1 MGYVHALQYTPMR
14 VLMQQPPQGLES
26 PRYVSISLQ
35 QDLLGG
41 WLLLRES
48 GLIGGKSQLK
58 RELFLD
64 TVFAYE
70 AFEKARATHIKK
82 GFQVMFIQGITE
94 PKT

>member
-1 MGYVHALQYTPMR
+1 MR
-14 VLMQQPPQGLES
+14 VLMQQPPQGQES

-58 RELFLD
+58 REQFLE
-64 TVFAYE
+64 TQPAYE
-70 AFEKARATHIKK
+70 AFEKARAAHLKK
-82 GFQVMFIQGITE
+82 GYQVMFIQGIAE
-94 PKT
+94 PKP

>member
-1 MGYVHALQYTPMR
+1 MR

-41 WLLLRES
+41 WTLLRES

-58 RELFLD
+58 REQYLE
-64 TVFAYE
+64 TESAIE
-70 AFEKARATHIKK
+70 AFEKARAAHTKK
-82 GFQVMFIQGITE
+82 GFQVVFVQGAAE
-94 PKT
+94 PKQ

>member
-1 MGYVHALQYTPMR
+1 MR
-14 VLMQQPPQGLES
+14 VLMQQPPQGQES

-58 RELFLD
+58 REQFLETEPAFD
-64 TVFAYE
+64 
-70 AFEKARATHIKK
+70 AFEKARAAHLKK
-82 GFQVMFIQGITE
+82 GYQVMFIQGIAE
-94 PKT
+94 PKP

>member
-1 MGYVHALQYTPMR
+1 MR
-14 VLMQQPPQGLES
+14 VLMQQPPQGQES

-58 RELFLD
+58 REQFLE
-64 TVFAYE
+64 TEPAYE
-70 AFEKARATHIKK
+70 AFEKARAAHLKK
-82 GFQVMFIQGITE
+82 GYQVMFIQGIAE
-94 PKT
+94 PKP

>member
-1 MGYVHALQYTPMR
+1 MR

-58 RELFLD
+58 REQFLE
-64 TVFAYE
+64 TEPAIA
-70 AFEKARATHIKK
+70 AFENARAAHTKK
-82 GFQVMFIQGITE
+82 GYQVMFIQGIAE
-94 PKT
+94 PKP

>member
-1 MGYVHALQYTPMR
+1 MR

-48 GLIGGKSQLK
+48 GLTGGKSQLK
-58 RELFLD
+58 REQFLD
-64 TVFAYE
+64 TEPAIE
-70 AFEKARATHIKK
+70 AFEKARAAHFKK
-82 GFQVMFIQGITE
+82 GFQVVFIQGVTE
-94 PKT
+94 PK